1 MRLTTFV
8 IEVSRAYLYVR
19 IGKRELF
26 WLRKFGVVRD

>member
-1 MRLTTFV
+1 MKIA

-26 WLRKFGVVRD
+26 WSRGTGLQID